1 MLVACTACGA
11 GDTLATS
18 EPDGYYYATPE
29 QEPHPAIAEGKPT
42 VEYNGFTFYAC
53 PPLAVGEE
61 TPLLEHD
68 CLTPGDA
75 GASKYGDHSM
85 LEASI
90 ICADGRRL
98 TDAGSLGL
106 GFVGRP
112 LIGQTQA
119 SPDRRAAFHCLWG
132 LDRGTPTPS
141 AG

>member
-1 MLVACTACGA
+1 MLAALTACGA

-18 EPDGYYYATPE
+18 EPDYSYAPPE

-53 PPLAVGEE
+53 PPLAVGKE
-61 TPLLEHD
+61 TPLIEEP

-85 LEASI
+85 IEPSI
-90 ICADGRRL
+90 QCADGRKV
-98 TDAGSLGL
+98 TDAGGLGW

-112 LIGQTQA
+112 LIAQDETQVA
-119 SPDRRAAFHCLWG
+119 SPSPDRAAVLDCLM
-132 LDRGTPTPS
+132 S
-141 AG
+141 AHSG